1 MLGTMRKIL
10 FTALLLAAACAGP
23 VSAQQ
28 ETDQRPAAQIRLP
41 KDTPVAVRTDYG
53 VSSKAARVDDPIY
66 MKVAKAVSYKGT
78 VVIPE
83 GAPVKGRVSE
93 VTPPGG
99 FGKTGSVV
107 IIAEYVTVGED
118 RIRLSGSTEDR
129 GKPGGASVTDGV
141 LSVPLGR
148 GKHVNIEAGTL
159 FIAYTDQNY

>member
-1 MLGTMRKIL
+1 MRVL
-10 FTALLLAAACAGP
+10 MMPVLANLLLVATAVP
-23 VSAQQ
+23 L
-28 ETDQRPAAQIRLP
+28 AAQPQSANTASVRLP
-41 KDTPVAVRTDYG
+41 KETPVIVRTDYG

-118 RIRLSGSTEDR
+118 RIRLSGSTEGR

-141 LSVPLGR
+141 LSVPLGK